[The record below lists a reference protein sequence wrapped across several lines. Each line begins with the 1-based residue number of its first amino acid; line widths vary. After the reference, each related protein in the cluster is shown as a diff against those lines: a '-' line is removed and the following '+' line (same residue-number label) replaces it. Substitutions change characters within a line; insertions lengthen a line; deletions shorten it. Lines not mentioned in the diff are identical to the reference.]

1 VTYLTLDLLFLV
13 PVGAVL
19 LAAARR
25 GRLDRRWWGT
35 TAVVLGLLLVLTA
48 AFDSVMIGA
57 DLFRYGASAL
67 TGLRVGLTPI
77 EDFAW
82 PLAVALALPALWE
95 LLGARRDKEAARE
108 D

>member
-25 GRLDRRWWGT
+25 GRLD
-35 TAVVLGLLLVLTA
+35 
-48 AFDSVMIGA
+48 
-57 DLFRYGASAL
+57 LFRYGASAL
-67 TGLRVGLTPI
+67 TGLRVGLTPV

-95 LLGARRDKEAARE
+95 LLGARRDEEAAHE